1 MQKMFENMSIGKKQV
16 TVLLIAGLVP
26 MVVVSL
32 IALSVA
38 KTEVRQQ
45 AFDQLAAVRDIKADA
60 IKRHFETAELQLR
73 TQAANADVA
82 KAMSQ
87 FSRSFSRLEKTDG
100 VLESEIPKFRAELL
114 NYYESQFGKEY
125 QTRNDGK
132 AVDVSPLMDGFESNT
147 LIAQYKYIAANENAL
162 GEKHLADYA
171 SGVSTYHNTHA
182 SYHLSFRNFL
192 ETFGYYDIF
201 LVDINTGNIVYSV
214 FKELDY
220 GTSLISGP
228 YKDTNFARAFRRAA
242 QMQQGEVAFE
252 DFEPYRPSY
261 DAPASFI
268 ASPIYRRGKA
278 IGVLIFQ
285 NPIEPVNEIMG
296 QRSGMGA
303 TGESYLVGEDL
314 LMRSDSYLDPEG
326 HSVSASF
333 AHPESGAVDTEATNL
348 AFSGETGEK
357 IIVDYNGNPVLSAYT
372 TIGINGVTWAV
383 LAEIDVAEAFAGV
396 NKLQWGVLVCI
407 LFAAL
412 AIAVFAIY
420 VSKLV
425 SAPIIQLSR
434 DIVAVERSGTF
445 TKKYTQNSQDEIG
458 QTTAAFQKL
467 VGSLSDAVRETNDVL
482 AAMSKGDFSKQ
493 VSESYAGDL
502 GTLTRGV
509 NSANQQICDANEKQA
524 EQARIADQK
533 ARESA
538 QTARE
543 ALIIK
548 QALDVSATAA
558 LIADKEFE
566 VVYFNDS
573 ASQLIKAA
581 ERDFNQALGIVSA
594 NDLRGVNVE
603 GLSENP
609 ANHRNNVLGLTRT
622 QHSRLSLGG
631 SSIDIAIT
639 PIRDTGGEFLGSVVE
654 MVDQTQALIKQ
665 EQEKAVA
672 SENAR
677 IRQALD
683 SSSTST
689 LIANNKSEVIYT
701 NDSFM
706 RLLKDAQSDFQQAHG
721 SLNTEQVLG
730 QNVSTLYK
738 KSGVHESEYYTNE
751 CNIGSRIFNI
761 TSNPIVSNEGEALGS
776 VVEWLDRTEER
787 AIEKSVDELI
797 ASASKGD
804 FSHRLETKGKT
815 GFFLQVSNGLNQL
828 LSTTGNALED
838 IASVLSAMSNGDL
851 SRTISTNY
859 EGEFGRLKTDANS
872 TVEKLREVIEGIS
885 SAATS
890 ISSSSK
896 ELSMGNIDL
905 SQRTEEQSVSIEEAA
920 KGMEQMLE
928 VVRTG
933 EKNALETNEL
943 AQDSMRHAKEGDTSV
958 KATISAMKSISESS
972 ERIASIIGVIDE
984 IAFQTN
990 LLALNAAVEAARA
1003 GEHGRGFAVVAS
1015 EVRNLAQRSADS
1027 AREIKGLIHDS
1038 VERVSSGAETVEQSG
1053 TTLGEIVKAI
1063 DSVATKMEN
1072 LMRSSKQQSQGIQ
1085 QVGLTLSEMETV
1097 TQKNAAM
1104 VEEAS
1109 ASSERMAGEAEN
1121 LEKLVAFFSRK

>member
-1 MQKMFENMSIGKKQV
+1 MSIGKKQV

-721 SLNTEQVLG
+721 SLN
-730 QNVSTLYK
+730 S
-738 KSGVHESEYYTNE
+738 
-751 CNIGSRIFNI
+751 SRIFNI

-1038 VERVSSGAETVEQSG
+1038 VERVNSGAETVEQSG

-1085 QVGLTLSEMETV
+1085 QVGLTLSEMEKV